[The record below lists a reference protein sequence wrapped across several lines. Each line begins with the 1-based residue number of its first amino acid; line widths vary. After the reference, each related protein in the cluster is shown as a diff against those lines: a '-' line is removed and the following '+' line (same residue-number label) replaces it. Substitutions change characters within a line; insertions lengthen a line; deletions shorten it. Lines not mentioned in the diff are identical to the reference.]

1 MLNVRPLYEKS
12 ISTTMKA
19 SNNWRRKDMANS
31 VEIRNKFQDRSSKIS
46 FIDSY
51 FRAWRFFL

>member
-1 MLNVRPLYEKS
+1 MLNVRPLHKKS

-31 VEIRNKFQDRSSKIS
+31 VEIRNKFQDRSSKI
-46 FIDSY
+46 DSY
-51 FRAWRFFL
+51 FRAWRLFL